1 MKDKQMAIIFDDNIQ
16 MVDLQ
21 TQYRRLKHE
30 IDAAIQ
36 EVLAGAQFINGPQVK
51 AFATHLAQYLDIP
64 HVIPCANGTD
74 ALQIAL
80 MSLNLPQ
87 GEEVIV
93 PAFNYVA
100 AAETVAMLGLTPVL
114 VDVTADTFTMDVS
127 KIEQAI
133 SRHTKVIIPV
143 HLFGLACDMGAVMRI
158 AEKYNLYVIED
169 NAQSMGATY
178 THPSGRTK
186 HAGTI
191 GHIST
196 TSFFPSKPLACYG
209 DGGAMMT
216 ADDTLAKRLYMIA
229 NHGQEKKYRHK
240 IIGCNSRLDT
250 LQAAI
255 LHVKLNH
262 LTEFNQARMQ
272 VAERYNEAF
281 SQLPDVVTPYK
292 PAYTSHIYHQ
302 YTIQVKNGKR
312 NALQAWLKERK
323 VPSTIYYPT
332 SLDKQEAFRVYAR
345 KAGSLEVAGR
355 LTQTVLSLPIHTE
368 MRAYEQEYIIG
379 QVMDFFK
386 KNER

>member
-1 MKDKQMAIIFDDNIQ
+1 MNEKQMAIIFDDNIR

-21 TQYRRLKHE
+21 TQYHRLRQE
-30 IDAAIQ
+30 INAAIQ
-36 EVLAGAQFINGPQVK
+36 EVLLDARFINGPQVK
-51 AFATHLAQYLDIP
+51 AFATHLEQYLHIP

-74 ALQIAL
+74 ALRIAL
-80 MSLNLPQ
+80 MGLHLHQ
-87 GEEVIV
+87 GEEVII
-93 PAFNYVA
+93 PAFNYAA
-100 AAETVAMLGLTPVL
+100 AAETVVMLGLVPVL
-114 VDVTADTFTMDVS
+114 AEVNADTFTMDVT

-143 HLFGLACDMGAVMRI
+143 HLFGLTCDMDPVMRI

-178 THPSGRTK
+178 TWPSGETK
-186 HAGTI
+186 YAGAI
-191 GHIST
+191 GHIGT

-216 ADDTLAKRLYMIA
+216 ADDRLAKRLSMIT
-229 NHGQEKKYRHK
+229 NHGQEEKYRHK

-255 LHVKLNH
+255 LNVKLKH
-262 LTEFNQARMQ
+262 LSEFNQARIQ

-281 SQLPDVVTPYK
+281 RQLPDVITPRK

-302 YTIQVKNGKR
+302 YTIRVKNGKR
-312 NALQAWLKERK
+312 DALQAWLREKK
-323 VPSTIYYPT
+323 VPSMIYYPA

-345 KAGSLEVAGR
+345 KAGSLEVAEQ
-355 LTQTVLSLPIHTE
+355 LTQTVLSLPVHTE
-368 MRAYEQEYIIG
+368 LRAFEQDYIIN
-379 QVMDFFK
+379 QVTDFFRK
-386 KNER
+386 DE

>member
-1 MKDKQMAIIFDDNIQ
+1 MKEKQMAIIFDDNIQ

-21 TQYRRLKHE
+21 TQYHRLRQE
-30 IDAAIQ
+30 INAAIQ
-36 EVLAGAQFINGPQVK
+36 EVLIDAQFINGPQVK
-51 AFATHLAQYLDIP
+51 TFASHLAQYIHTP

-80 MSLNLPQ
+80 MGLHLQQ

-100 AAETVAMLGLTPVL
+100 AAETVVMLGLVPVL
-114 VDVTADTFTMDVS
+114 AEVNADTFTMDVT

-143 HLFGLACDMGAVMRI
+143 HLFGLTCDMDPLMRI

-178 THPSGRTK
+178 TYPSGEIK
-186 HAGTI
+186 YAGAI
-191 GHIST
+191 GHIGT

-216 ADDTLAKRLYMIA
+216 ADDELAKRLYMIA
-229 NHGQEKKYRHK
+229 NHGQEKKYHHK

-255 LHVKLNH
+255 LNIKLKH
-262 LTEFNQARMQ
+262 LSEFNRIRIH

-281 SQLPDVVTPYK
+281 RQLPDIITPYK

-302 YTIQVKNGKR
+302 YTIRVKNEKR
-312 NALQAWLKERK
+312 DALQAWLRERK
-323 VPSTIYYPT
+323 VPSMIYYPV

-345 KAGSLEVAGR
+345 KAGSLEVADR
-355 LTQTVLSLPIHTE
+355 LTQTALSLPIHTE
-368 MRAYEQEYIIG
+368 MRVFEQDYIIK
-379 QVMDFFK
+379 QVMDFFQK
-386 KNER
+386 DER

>member
-1 MKDKQMAIIFDDNIQ
+1 MKEKQMAIIFDDNIQ

-21 TQYRRLKHE
+21 TQYRRLRQE
-30 IDAAIQ
+30 IDTAIQ

-51 AFATHLAQYLDIP
+51 AFASHLAQYIHIP

-80 MSLNLPQ
+80 MGLHLQQ

-100 AAETVAMLGLTPVL
+100 AAETVVMLGLVPVL
-114 VDVTADTFTMDVS
+114 AEVNADTFTMDVT

-143 HLFGLACDMGAVMRI
+143 HLFGLTCDMDPIMRI

-178 THPSGRTK
+178 TNPSGETK
-186 HAGTI
+186 YAGTI
-191 GHIST
+191 GHIGT

-216 ADDTLAKRLYMIA
+216 ADDELAKRLYMIA

-255 LHVKLNH
+255 LQVKLAH
-262 LTEFNQARMQ
+262 LSEFNRIRMQ
-272 VAERYNEAF
+272 VAGRYNEAF
-281 SQLPDVVTPYK
+281 RQLPDVVTPYK

-302 YTIQVKNGKR
+302 YTIQVTNGKR
-312 NALQAWLKERK
+312 DALQAWLRERK
-323 VPSTIYYPT
+323 VPSMIYYPA

-345 KAGSLEVAGR
+345 KAGSLEVADR

-368 MRAYEQEYIIG
+368 MRVFEQDYIIK
-379 QVMDFFK
+379 QVMDFFQ